1 MEVPLNS
8 PHLRISRNITSIL
21 IEARLVD
28 DEQVERGVLR
38 QRETGL
44 RIGETL
50 VEMGVVTEEDI
61 GWALSRQLGLSLVDL
76 DPTSLDSVLV
86 CSFPEPLLRR
96 TGAVPLV
103 RESEAVSIAVAD
115 PTDHESLAQLEEAAG
130 RPLHLCVAT
139 PTGIRG
145 ALDAIFGAHV
155 VPGQGAHAEPHAD
168 LVVDVV
174 WERSGASF
182 LSFHVVMAM
191 REGCS
196 QIQLIPDA
204 GLVTVF
210 YRDGSG
216 LRPVAREPG
225 QVLEYLLS
233 RIEALGGPTIGQ
245 GVHAQGVARCPLPG
259 SEVPLEVS
267 LLRGDRGISVTLTPR
282 PTQAEVASLETLGMN
297 PLDAARLRSSLEI
310 GAGLILVCGPRRS
323 GASATLAALAAATPP
338 DGGRLLAFEPGP
350 SAPLPTATRLHLP
363 LEQSRETWE
372 EIVQAQDA
380 DIVVLDEVLTG
391 ASVSGV
397 LSPAGSRRLL
407 LVRTDWSDS
416 FALLDYLAEQ
426 TQGRCVLAG
435 RLLAVIQQRGVRSP
449 RPLDSP
455 TALFEVLHVT
465 EALREAIVAGADGQ
479 RLRQLAAEDG
489 FVSLAV
495 RARERVDAGTL
506 TAIEAARAQT

>member
-1 MEVPLNS
+1 VEVPLNS
-8 PHLRISRNITSIL
+8 HHLRISRNITSIL
-21 IEARLVD
+21 LEAGLVD

-50 VEMGVVTEEDI
+50 VEMGAVTEEDI
-61 GWALSRQLGLSLVDL
+61 GWALSRQLGLSFVDV
-76 DPTSLDSVLV
+76 DPTSLDPALV
-86 CSFPEPLLRR
+86 RGFPEQLLRR

-103 RESEAVSIAVAD
+103 READAVSIAVAD
-115 PTDHESLAQLEEAAG
+115 PTDQESLTQLEEAAG
-130 RPLHLCVAT
+130 RPLQLCVAT
-139 PTGIRG
+139 PAGIRA
-145 ALDAIFGAHV
+145 ALDVIFGPHV
-155 VPGQGAHAEPHAD
+155 APGQGAHVEPHAD

-182 LSFHVVMAM
+182 LSFHVMMAM

-196 QIQLIPDA
+196 QIQLMPDV

-233 RIEALGGPTIGQ
+233 RIEALGGPTIGH
-245 GVHAQGVARCPLPG
+245 GVHAQGIARCPLPG
-259 SEVPLEVS
+259 GDVPIEVS

-282 PTQAEVASLETLGMN
+282 PSRDEVASLETMGMD
-297 PLDAARLRSSLEI
+297 PVDAARLRSALEV
-310 GAGLILVCGPRRS
+310 GAGLVLVCGPRRS
-323 GASATLAALAAATPP
+323 GGSATLAALAAATPL

-350 SAPLPTATRLHLP
+350 SAPLPVATRLHLP
-363 LEQSRETWE
+363 LEQSRGTWE
-372 EIVQAQDA
+372 EIVLAQDA
-380 DIVVLDEVLTG
+380 DVVVLDEVLTG
-391 ASVSGV
+391 VSVAGV

-416 FALLDYLAEQ
+416 FAMLDYLAGQ
-426 TQGRCVLAG
+426 PQGRGVLAG
-435 RLLAVIQQRGVRSP
+435 RLLAVIQQRGLRSR
-449 RPLDSP
+449 RPLEGP
-455 TALFEVLHVT
+455 TALFEVLHAT
-465 EALREAIVAGADGQ
+465 EALREALFAGADG
-479 RLRQLAAEDG
+479 RSLRQLASQDG
-489 FVSLAV
+489 FVSLAG

-506 TAIEAARAQT
+506 TAIEAARALT

>member
-8 PHLRISRNITSIL
+8 HHLPVSRNITSIL
-21 IEARLVD
+21 LEAGLVD
-28 DEQVERGVLR
+28 DVQVDRGVLR

-76 DPTSLDSVLV
+76 DPNSLDRVLAR
-86 CSFPEPLLRR
+86 SFPEPLLRR
-96 TGAVPLV
+96 TGALPLV
-103 RESEAVSIAVAD
+103 QESEAVSIAVSD
-115 PTDHESLAQLEEAAG
+115 PTDQESLAQLEEAAG
-130 RPLHLCVAT
+130 RPLRLCVAT
-139 PTGIRG
+139 PTGIRA
-145 ALDAIFGAHV
+145 ALDAIFGPHV
-155 VPGQGAHAEPHAD
+155 APGQGAHAEPHAD

-182 LSFHVVMAM
+182 LSFHVVSAL
-191 REGCS
+191 RENCA

-233 RIEALGGPTIGQ
+233 RIDALGGPSIGQ
-245 GVHAQGVARCPLPG
+245 GIHAQGTARCPLPG
-259 SEVPLEVS
+259 GEVLIEVS
-267 LLRGDRGISVTLTPR
+267 LLRGDRGISVTITPR
-282 PTQAEVASLETLGMN
+282 PVQAAVASLETMGMD
-297 PLDAARLRSSLEI
+297 PVDAARLRGALEV
-310 GAGLILVCGPRRS
+310 GAGLVLVCGPRRS
-323 GASATLAALAAATPP
+323 GASATLAALAAATPL
-338 DGGRLLAFEPGP
+338 DGGRVLAFEPGA
-350 SAPLPTATRLHLP
+350 SAPLPMATRIHLP
-363 LEQSRETWE
+363 LAQSRDVWE

-380 DIVVLDEVLTG
+380 DVVVLDEVLGG
-391 ASVSGV
+391 ASIAGV

-416 FALLDYLAEQ
+416 FALLEHLAAQ
-426 TQGRCVLAG
+426 PQGRCVLAG
-435 RLLAVIQQRGVRSP
+435 RLLAAIQQRGVRSR

-455 TALFEVLHVT
+455 TALFEVLHANRALS
-465 EALREAIVAGADGQ
+465 EALVAGADGQ
-479 RLRQLAAEDG
+479 RLRRLAAQDG
-489 FVSLAV
+489 FVSLAD

-506 TAIEAARAQT
+506 TAIEAARALT